1 MLGICHAVSNTSDR
15 TWGPLCQHS
24 KNDSLTVAQ
33 PGYVIGKGMLV
44 AHRSFQPHPHT
55 WFTIIV
61 GTSFKNTMCKTCN
74 VEYIAEK
81 VKLDINKGEVVSG
94 CRLTI

>member
-1 MLGICHAVSNTSDR
+1 MLGICHAVSNTPDR
-15 TWGPLCQHS
+15 TWEPLCQHS